1 MHSLQV
7 QGKSANYQSQI
18 YVNSLQD
25 NRKKGKC
32 VLMTFFLFEEKNSWT
47 SGEKFCSTSTTEP
60 PVPLDKGMFWSSRV
74 IVKQGMS
81 VKAKGLKA

>member
-25 NRKKGKC
+25 NRKNGKC

-60 PVPLDKGMFWSSRV
+60 PVPLDKGMF
-74 IVKQGMS
+74 
-81 VKAKGLKA
+81 